1 MAVKKKKTKKKQA
14 PSLKFYKKLVL
25 NQYMLKFFGAKSF
38 EELAGEMKQ
47 AEDEGYDENNNTYYC
62 RVLLDKFAANCA
74 IPPSKLLQYDEN
86 IVRHTMRISERR
98 EQPVRWKYFQ
108 YLSLLFSEIY
118 LDRYFSDS
126 EKLLEELNDYVRDFN
141 SDKGAAD
148 RIEEYKPSDLNKI
161 AFWNATGSGKTLI
174 MHVNILQYM
183 YYLKAHGRERE
194 INRVILLTPNEG
206 LSRQHLGELELSGLK
221 AKLFDK
227 NAGGFLV
234 SSDRKIEIIDIHK
247 LKDKAKEKTVAVE
260 SFERNNLVL
269 VDEGH
274 RGSSGKDWKQ
284 KRDTLCEQGFSFEYS
299 ATFGQAVKKDPKL
312 IQEYAK
318 CILFDYSYKYFYGD
332 GYGKDYNILNLADD
346 SDEDRRN
353 LYLTAC
359 LMVFYQQFKIY
370 EDNRKV
376 LEPFLIEK
384 PLLTFVGGTVN
395 AVRTE
400 RKRKVSDV
408 VDILQFF
415 ADFIK
420 NERNKTVDNIHR
432 LLSGNPG
439 LLDSKNR
446 EIFRDSFFYI
456 KGKGLT
462 ADIVYMDMLKTIF
475 NEAVPGAEL
484 HIDSLKG
491 TEGEIGLRVGDAE
504 DYFGCIN
511 VGDDSKLI
519 KLCEDIGLNT
529 GKRDFSQSL
538 FRRINEASST
548 INVLIG
554 SKKFT
559 EGWSSWRVST
569 MGLMNMG
576 KNEGSEVI
584 QLFGRGVRLKGYEF
598 CLKRSSRA
606 ENVPTSLLPRKFKN
620 TIAAVETL
628 NIFGVRADYMQQFKE
643 YLEEEG
649 IPDAENKVPYVLPV
663 VMNIKTDR
671 LGALKTLKL
680 KEGQDFK
687 RKGPRPVLELP
698 HKCPGL
704 RKVVLDCYQKL
715 QMISSDEKSAQ
726 PGNAVINKAVLEEKH
741 LAFVDFDRVYFEVQR
756 FKNEKSWYNLNIPK
770 AVLKELMLA
779 PCWYELLIPEEDLSI
794 KEFRDYFR
802 FQEITTALLKKYC
815 ESFYHYKKQAY
826 ELPNLEYQ
834 PLKEEDKNI
843 VKEYSITVYDD
854 GNQETVKAKLE
865 NLIKE
870 LRKAAEE
877 RSLKGLDLRN
887 YAHGSFEPFDFER
900 HLYAPLIYIAKG
912 ETQIVVGP
920 VQLNE
925 GERQFVKD
933 LKDYYAKNKAFFEDK
948 ELYLLRNKAK
958 IGIGFF
964 EAGNFYPDFI
974 MWIIEGK
981 KQYITFIDPKGIRSI
996 AGGEENPKIQFYKT
1010 IKDIESR
1017 ISDPDVVLNSL
1028 IVTPTRFSEI
1038 QHSWRG
1044 TITKEQLESCNVLF
1058 QKDDKEKYIEKLMH
1072 KVLNIHL

>member
-1 MAVKKKKTKKKQA
+1 MAARKQTKKKEA

-25 NQYMLKFFGAKSF
+25 NQYMLKLFGVDSF
-38 EELAGEMKQ
+38 EELAEEMKQ
-47 AEDEGYDENNNTYYC
+47 VEDEGYDESNSTYYC
-62 RVLLDKFAANCA
+62 RVLIDKFAGKCA
-74 IPPSKLLQYDEN
+74 IPPGKLLQYDDN
-86 IVRHTMRISERR
+86 IVRHTMRISGKRQ
-98 EQPVRWKYFQ
+98 QPIRWKYFQ

-118 LDRYFSDS
+118 LDRYFADS
-126 EKLLEELNDYVRDFN
+126 EKLREELNDYIRIFN
-141 SDKGAAD
+141 SNKGTADKID
-148 RIEEYKPSDLNKI
+148 EYKPSDLNKI

-183 YYLKAHGRERE
+183 HYLKAYGREKE
-194 INRVILLTPNEG
+194 INRIILLTPNEG
-206 LSRQHLGELELSGLK
+206 LSRQHLRELELSGLP
-221 AKLFDK
+221 AELFDK
-227 NAGGFLV
+227 NRGGLLV

-247 LKDKAKEKTVAVE
+247 LKDEAKEKTVAVE

-299 ATFGQAVKKDPKL
+299 ATFGQAVKNDPKL
-312 IQEYAK
+312 TQEYAK
-318 CILFDYSYKYFYGD
+318 CIIFDYSYRYFHGD

-346 SDEDRRN
+346 SDKDRRE

-359 LMVFYQQFKIY
+359 LMVFYQQLKIY
-370 EDNRKV
+370 EENRKT
-376 LEPFLIEK
+376 LAPFLIEK
-384 PLLTFVGGTVN
+384 PLLVFVGGTVN

-400 RKRKVSDV
+400 NKKNVSDV
-408 VDILQFF
+408 VDILLFF

-420 NERNKTVDNIHR
+420 NEGNKTVDNIAR

-456 KGKGLT
+456 KGKGMS
-462 ADIVYMDMLKTIF
+462 ADIVYMDMLKLIF
-475 NEAVPGAEL
+475 NGAVPGAGL
-484 HIDSLKG
+484 HIESLKG
-491 TEGEIGLRVGDAE
+491 TDGEIGLRAGSAE

-519 KLCEDIGLNT
+519 KLCEDLGLST
-529 GKRDFSQSL
+529 EKRDFSQSL
-538 FRRINEASST
+538 FHTINEEGST

-606 ENVPTSLLPRKFKN
+606 ENIPASLLPRKFKN
-620 TIAAVETL
+620 TVAAVETL

-649 IPDAENKVPYVLPV
+649 VSDPENKVPYILPV
-663 VMNIKTDR
+663 VLNIKADKFN
-671 LGALKTLKL
+671 ALKTLKL

-687 RKGPRPVLELP
+687 RRGPRPVLDLP
-698 HKCPGL
+698 HTCPGL
-704 RKVVLDCYQKL
+704 RKITLDCYPKL
-715 QMISSDEKSAQ
+715 QVISSNEKSGV
-726 PGNAVINKAVLEEKH
+726 PNNAVIHKGTLEPKH
-741 LAFVDFDRVYFEVQR
+741 LAFVDFDKVYFELER
-756 FKNEKSWYNLNIPK
+756 FKNEKSWYNLSIPK
-770 AVLKELMLA
+770 QVLKKLMLN
-779 PCWYELLIPEEDLSI
+779 PSWYELLIPEEDLEI
-794 KEFRDYFR
+794 KDYRNYFR

-815 ESFYHYKKQAY
+815 EAFYYYKKQAY

-834 PLKEEDKNI
+834 TLKEDDRNM
-843 VKEYSITVYDD
+843 VKEYNITVYDD
-854 GNQETVKAKLE
+854 GNQETIKARLEALVNDLKKAKDEGSLE
-865 NLIKE
+865 
-870 LRKAAEE
+870 
-877 RSLKGLDLRN
+877 GLDFKN
-887 YAHGSFEPFDFER
+887 YAHASFEPFNFER
-900 HLYAPLIYIAKG
+900 HLYAPLVYIAGG
-912 ETQIVVGP
+912 ETQIVVSP

-925 GERQFVKD
+925 GERQFIKD
-933 LKDYYAKNKAFFEDK
+933 LKGYYEKNKTFFADK

-974 MWIIEGK
+974 MWIIKDK

-996 AGGEENPKIQFYKT
+996 AGEENNPKIQFYKT

-1017 ISDPDVVLNSL
+1017 IGNPDVVLNSF

-1044 TITKEQLESCNVLF
+1044 TITREQLESCNVLF
-1058 QKDDKEKYIEKLMH
+1058 QKDDPKYIEKLVN
-1072 KVLNIHL
+1072 KVLT